1 MENATEEIVTLST
14 MIIPIH
20 LGVGTRVKVA
30 VGFSRKT
37 PMVATSQGAYGYAV
51 GNGVE
56 MSIAKSPEQFAAA
69 CVQTIRDSVVSAALA
84 KRG

>member
-1 MENATEEIVTLST
+1 

-20 LGVGTRVKVA
+20 LGVGTLVKVA
-30 VGFSRKT
+30 DGFSRKA

-56 MSIAKSPEQFAAA
+56 MLIAKSSEQFAAA
-69 CVQTIRDSVVSAALA
+69 CAQTIRESVVSAALA
-84 KRG
+84 QRG